1 MVATNTS
8 ISVKV
13 RNDATNDVRRFGFSV
28 DGSLAELKNTLSDIF
43 HVADLAVRWKDEED
57 DMVSIIND
65 DDLAYAIQVQLH
77 NESALL
83 RLIMTPEVSSVH
95 HPSNGERRLLSG
107 ERELTDDFTW
117 SDGDEEAALHH
128 EEVPIAPGGSEDVLP
143 RGDAVEEWDEEVES
157 KSSFRPMR
165 QRGASLRI
173 TQQTAND
180 LEVAARQAMLEGS
193 SLPKESSPSSEKE
206 AEEATN
212 TASWLGSFEE
222 LGARVEEAMQYVYS
236 STSSPMD
243 DAQAATPATASPDVT
258 NQQTSRY
265 KADKEFLGAMV
276 AAGTFVFGG
285 MALAAIT
292 LGTSASARHRRNSRN

>member
-1 MVATNTS
+1 
-8 ISVKV
+8 
-13 RNDATNDVRRFGFSV
+13 
-28 DGSLAELKNTLSDIF
+28 
-43 HVADLAVRWKDEED
+43 
-57 DMVSIIND
+57 
-65 DDLAYAIQVQLH
+65 
-77 NESALL
+77 
-83 RLIMTPEVSSVH
+83 
-95 HPSNGERRLLSG
+95 
-107 ERELTDDFTW
+107 
-117 SDGDEEAALHH
+117 
-128 EEVPIAPGGSEDVLP
+128 
-143 RGDAVEEWDEEVES
+143 
-157 KSSFRPMR
+157 
-165 QRGASLRI
+165 
-173 TQQTAND
+173 
-180 LEVAARQAMLEGS
+180 MLEGS

-292 LGTSASARHRRNSRN
+292 LGTSASARHRRNSRRN